1 MHGVLAAVLAA
12 AEVDPDAMRPSPL
25 TSVVVGFLL
34 VATALLIW
42 SFLRHLRRAQANL
55 GPARATTADPSD
67 TGTDPVTDT
76 DPDAESP

>member
-55 GPARATTADPSD
+55 GPARTTTADLSD
-67 TGTDPVTDT
+67 TDTDPVTDT

>member
-55 GPARATTADPSD
+55 GPARPTTADPAD
-67 TGTDPVTDT
+67 ADTDPVTDT